1 MKISEISSDNPVEH
15 TICHLLKT
23 EDSIP
28 SGLCYE
34 LNEVREMSSVFYKTQ
49 G

>member
-1 MKISEISSDNPVEH
+1 VKISEISSDNPVEH

-23 EDSIP
+23 KDSIP

-34 LNEVREMSSVFYKTQ
+34 LNEVREMSSVFYKAQ